1 MRIVDAYARRGN
13 PTTDSDYGAGFTRV
27 LILIISVLIAGCAAP
42 LREAPPADIAAPP
55 LQAADL
61 ALIERMQAEYA
72 LQGGDRV
79 AAAQRLAQ
87 AAILSDD
94 PKQSLSALRAALLAN
109 RLPAAEVLLARWRGL
124 EPAAPALPAY
134 TAALA
139 LAKGDSKSAHAAAD
153 QLTPEADARRRL
165 AEALR
170 WLASLERV
178 LPFVESRLD
187 RSENVETWLHWAA
200 FARDRRA
207 PETAMRLADLATQ
220 KFPGD
225 ARTFTLRAALL
236 RERDP
241 ASARADLERALVL
254 DPSSANIRLSLAH
267 ALDAAGDSAAAA
279 AIVSGITPVTDESVA
294 AEIGYAARSASRA
307 PLIRA
312 YQHLSSLSLPHPP
325 GRLMLLGN
333 VAELIEEPMS
343 AEQWYA
349 AVPKGE
355 LQVNAQLRLATLRF
369 AAGDGAT
376 ARRIL
381 LDLRAAGVLAR
392 DVLVRTYLLEGE
404 IAQRSD
410 GADAAISV
418 FNTGLQTLSDDGEL
432 IYSRALMFAELER
445 YDDMERDLRR
455 LIELDPGNA
464 DAYNAL
470 GYTLADRN
478 VRLDEAAALLEKAKQ
493 LQPDSPALL
502 DSLGWLAFRRGDLD
516 TALEKLRAAHSALD
530 DPEVAAH
537 LGEVLW
543 MRGDQAAA
551 RSIWHE
557 ARKREPGHKTLNATI
572 KRLAP

>member
-13 PTTDSDYGAGFTRV
+13 QISDSGYRAAMPRV
-27 LILIISVLIAGCAAP
+27 LILVIFALVAACAAP
-42 LREAPPADIAAPP
+42 VREAPRLDIAAPP
-55 LQAADL
+55 LQADDL
-61 ALIERMQAEYA
+61 ALIERVQAEYA

-79 AAAQRLAQ
+79 AAAERLAQ

-94 PKQSLSALRAALLAN
+94 PKQSLSALRAAMLAN

-124 EPAAPALPAY
+124 EPDAPALPAY

-139 LAKGDSKSAHAAAD
+139 LAKGDSAGAHAAAD
-153 QLTPEADARRRL
+153 QMTPEAEARRRL

-170 WLASLERV
+170 WIASLERV
-178 LPFVESRLD
+178 LPFVEVRLE
-187 RSENVETWLHWAA
+187 RSNDVETWLHWAA

-207 PETAMRLADLATQ
+207 PETAMRLADLATR
-220 KFPGD
+220 KFPEH
-225 ARTFTLRAALL
+225 ARAFYLRAALL

-241 ASARADLERALVL
+241 ASARADLERALAL
-254 DPSSANIRLSLAH
+254 DPGSANIRLSLAH
-267 ALDAAGDSAAAA
+267 ALDASGDAAAA
-279 AIVSGITPVTDESVA
+279 AAVVAGITPVTDESVA

-312 YQHLSSLSLPHPP
+312 YQHLSALSLPHPA

-333 VAELIEEPMS
+333 VAELIAQK
-343 AEQWYA
+343 AEAERWYA

-355 LQVNAQLRLATLRF
+355 LQVNAQLRLAHLRF
-369 AAGDGAT
+369 AAGDAAA

-392 DVLVRTYLLEGE
+392 DALVRTYLLEGE
-404 IAQRSD
+404 IVERSD
-410 GADAAISV
+410 GAAAAVDV
-418 FNTGLQTLSDDGEL
+418 FNAGLQTLSDDGEL
-432 IYSRALMFAELER
+432 MYSRALMFAELER

-470 GYTLADRN
+470 GYTLVDRN
-478 VRLDEAAALLEKAKQ
+478 VRLDEAAALLDKAKQ

-543 MRGDQAAA
+543 VRGDQASA
-551 RSIWHE
+551 RRIWDE
-557 ARKREPGHKTLNATI
+557 AHQREPDHQTLNATI
-572 KRLAP
+572 KRLSP